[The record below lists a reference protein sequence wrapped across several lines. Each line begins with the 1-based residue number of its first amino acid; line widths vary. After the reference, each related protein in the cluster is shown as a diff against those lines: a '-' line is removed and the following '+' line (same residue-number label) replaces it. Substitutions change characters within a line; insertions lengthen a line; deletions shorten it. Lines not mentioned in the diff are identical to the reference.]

1 VVIIPSCLVWWA
13 SLAALTP
20 EHAELLSAAELTR
33 AHSYRRED
41 DRRRFLL
48 GAALLR
54 LLVAELTGSP
64 PAAVSIDRSCGR
76 CGLAHG
82 RPRVVDSTLYVS
94 VSHSADVVVVAAAQ
108 RGRIGV
114 DVEQVEPVMAGRIP
128 PLLLAPGET
137 VSTAADI
144 VQLWTRKEAVVKAT
158 GDGMRVPLEQVVLA
172 ADGELTGYPGQLPTA
187 RVVDFDAVPG
197 YRGALAMLTASPFT
211 VEVTQMRNWAQ
222 RPDAGNSAVNSQ
234 DLNPLG
240 SAPSPAASAM
250 KSSVPAVAWRLPDTQ
265 SRITLVNALEPS

>member
-13 SLAALTP
+13 PLSALAP

-54 LLVAELTGSP
+54 LLVGELTGSP

-82 RPRVVDSTLYVS
+82 RPRVVDSTLHVS

-108 RGRIGV
+108 RGRIGI
-114 DVEQVEPVMAGRIP
+114 DVERVEPVLAGRIP

-137 VSTAADI
+137 VSSAADI

-158 GDGMRVPLEQVVLA
+158 GDGMRVPLELVVLA

-211 VEVTQMRNWAQ
+211 LEVTQKSWPQ
-222 RPDAGNSAVNSQ
+222 RPDAGNSVVNSQ
-234 DLNPLG
+234 DSNRLG
-240 SAPSPAASAM
+240 SAPAPAASVM
-250 KSSVPAVAWRLPDTQ
+250 KSSVPAVAWRLSDTQ
-265 SRITLVNALEPS
+265 SRITLVKVSEPS